1 MIARFRQ
8 HLSLGLVSINL
19 ALCLLLFVQAN
30 FGLFPHSPMLLYS
43 LYAPQTAQLC
53 LSLWFLLSTVLSKEY
68 FAAKLSLASALL
80 SLLGAGGLCLSG
92 PVSGT
97 ANFSVSTLNAD
108 SWFCNKDELRQYVT
122 DNKADVMLFSEMWD
136 PQDIASCSRNR
147 PDLNWYQP
155 LGQIG
160 PELAIATSLKATRT
174 VSPIINDWFFAL
186 QIESKT
192 GPVLVVT
199 ARLPKGYRPDGGLE
213 PKRPDELNRVQVET
227 ATALALLIKSQKL
240 PVVLGGDFNSPPFTS
255 ARQMLRTQL
264 VDCFEQRGLG
274 FGLTFPNQFP
284 LWRLDY
290 LMVSPQIKV
299 LNCNVVQ
306 KTGSDH
312 RGMSAGLMLTGSSWQ

>member
-1 MIARFRQ
+1 MIARVRQ
-8 HLSLGLVSINL
+8 HLSLGIVSINL

-30 FGLFPHSPMLLYS
+30 FGLFPSWPLLIYC

-53 LSLWFLLSTVLSKEY
+53 LSLWFLLSTILSKEY
-68 FAAKLSLASALL
+68 LAARLALASVLL
-80 SLLGAGGLCLSG
+80 SLLGASGLCLSHPYTG
-92 PVSGT
+92 PG
-97 ANFSVSTLNAD
+97 NFIVSTLNAD

-136 PQDIASCSRNR
+136 PKAIDSCSRNR
-147 PDLNWYQP
+147 PDLTWYQP
-155 LGQIG
+155 LGQVG
-160 PELAIATSLKATRT
+160 PELAIATSLKATRM
-174 VSPIINDWFFAL
+174 VSPIVNDWFFAM
-186 QIESKT
+186 QIESKS

-199 ARLPKGYRPDGGLE
+199 ARLPKGHRHDGGLE
-213 PKRPDELNRVQVET
+213 PKRPQELDSAQVET

-240 PVVLGGDFNSPPFTS
+240 PVILGGDLNSPPFTS
-255 ARQMLRTQL
+255 ARQILRTQL

-299 LNCNVVQ
+299 LNCEVDQ

-312 RGMSAGLMLTGSSWQ
+312 RGLRAALTIQ